1 MKRKVLTP
9 NDFASLEA
17 VAERR
22 LHFQEH
28 YESLARPFE
37 WKFTK
42 KDLTALLAKLDA
54 DTASARSAA

>member
-1 MKRKVLTP
+1 MTSP
-9 NDFASLEA
+9 SLEA